1 MKPFL
6 ALLLFLFGF
15 QLLAQERIVQVSGV
29 ILTTDSSAQHV
40 PNANISVIGRDL
52 NSQSG
57 DDGFFSMVAVP
68 GDSILIKRFG
78 FEPSKLYIPDS
89 LIGDAYLA
97 IVTMQWLSVE
107 LEEVILYPWPRPEAL
122 NRELL
127 SMKGETTERDIAMRN
142 LALSALKEQAAA
154 MGMDPGQIQRYAI
167 KAQEQNLYDY
177 GRNGAFNNAG
187 SAILGRLSNPFAW
200 AQFFKAIK
208 QGDFN

>member
-40 PNANISVIGRDL
+40 PNANISVMGRDL
-52 NSQSG
+52 NSQSS
-57 DDGFFSMVAVP
+57 DDGFFSIVAVP

-89 LIGDAYLA
+89 LVGDAYLA
-97 IVTMQWLSVE
+97 IVSMRWLSVE
-107 LEEVILYPWPRPEAL
+107 LGEVILYPWPRPEAL

-127 SMKGETTERDIAMRN
+127 SMKVETTERGHCHAEPCLVSLERASCGYGYGPRAN
-142 LALSALKEQAAA
+142 TALCNQSSRAKPL
-154 MGMDPGQIQRYAI
+154 
-167 KAQEQNLYDY
+167 
-177 GRNGAFNNAG
+177 
-187 SAILGRLSNPFAW
+187 RLR
-200 AQFFKAIK
+200 
-208 QGDFN
+208 